1 MSELYNISSSPHI
14 RAKDTSAKIMLYVI
28 IALLPASIFGVY
40 NFGLR
45 ALLLIAVCIASCV
58 ASEWIFEKIVHK
70 KSTIT
75 DFSAVLTGLL
85 LALNLPHTLPIW
97 QAVLGSIFAIVIV
110 KMLFGGLGQNFM
122 NPALGAR
129 CFLLVSFA
137 STMTSFTYDG
147 VTGATPLAL
156 MRNGESVDTMKMFL
170 GTTAG
175 TIGETSVIA
184 LLIGAVFLLLMG
196 VIDLRIP
203 GSYLITFVVFLLIF
217 SGKGFD
223 VNYIAAQ
230 LCGGGLMLGAFFM
243 ATDYVT
249 SPITPSGKII
259 YGILDILVNVFRSFP
274 FIILMVIVIPFTRM
288 IAGKAIGTKAA
299 LVPLTISAIPFVA
312 RVIESALRSVD
323 HGLIEA
329 ARSFGAGDLQ
339 IIFRVYLKEALPA
352 ILSGITL
359 TMISLIGYSA
369 MGGAIGAGGL
379 GDVAIRYGYQA
390 YKMPYLISTSI
401 VLIIFVQVIQSVGNL
416 LYKKLS

>member
-1 MSELYNISSSPHI
+1 MY
-14 RAKDTSAKIMLYVI
+14 DVIMKAFGQTVYMVI
-28 IALLPASIFGVY
+28 GSTLFSVILGFIPAIVLTVTAPD
-40 NFGLR
+40 GLR
-45 ALLLIAVCIASCV
+45 P
-58 ASEWIFEKIVHK
+58 
-70 KSTIT
+70 
-75 DFSAVLTGLL
+75 
-85 LALNLPHTLPIW
+85 N
-97 QAVLGSIFAIVIV
+97 
-110 KMLFGGLGQNFM
+110 
-122 NPALGAR
+122 
-129 CFLLVSFA
+129 
-137 STMTSFTYDG
+137 
-147 VTGATPLAL
+147 
-156 MRNGESVDTMKMFL
+156 
-170 GTTAG
+170 
-175 TIGETSVIA
+175 
-184 LLIGAVFLLLMG
+184 
-196 VIDLRIP
+196 
-203 GSYLITFVVFLLIF
+203 
-217 SGKGFD
+217 
-223 VNYIAAQ
+223 
-230 LCGGGLMLGAFFM
+230 
-243 ATDYVT
+243 
-249 SPITPSGKII
+249 KII

-390 YKMPYLISTSI
+390 YKMPYLVTTSI
-401 VLIIFVQVIQSVGNL
+401 VLIIVVQVIQSIGNL